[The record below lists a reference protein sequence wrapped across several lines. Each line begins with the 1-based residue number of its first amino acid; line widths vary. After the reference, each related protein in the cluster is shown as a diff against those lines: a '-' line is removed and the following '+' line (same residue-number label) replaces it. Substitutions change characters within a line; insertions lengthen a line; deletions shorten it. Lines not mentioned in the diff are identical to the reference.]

1 MFEESDTAPDREV
14 PYAPANSDT
23 TAKGASRSA
32 TDEVVTSASLLP
44 TMRIPTEEDTL
55 LRMDSL
61 YPDSP
66 L

>member
-1 MFEESDTAPDREV
+1 MFEEPDTAPYREV
-14 PYAPANSDT
+14 PSDANADT
-23 TAKGASRSA
+23 TAKGPSRSA